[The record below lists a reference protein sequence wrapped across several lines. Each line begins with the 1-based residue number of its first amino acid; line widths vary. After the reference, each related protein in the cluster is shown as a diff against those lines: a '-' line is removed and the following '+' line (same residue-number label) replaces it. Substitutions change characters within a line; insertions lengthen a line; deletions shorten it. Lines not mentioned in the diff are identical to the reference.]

1 MLNKKNKNYSVI
13 IAVIIATLVSVI
25 SLLIFLYRF
34 GFDFNA
40 PIQSWIDV
48 ATYFNNLLSPI
59 FLFIT
64 ILLLYWTWK
73 YTKEGLELQRKD
85 NLFSSISLTFSNYTN
100 DFIAKAKETS
110 IFSDELEELAESES
124 DFDFISTFEIM
135 RLLGNSYLQFGEDV
149 ERGQHIEEQFSLESR
164 VAYLEQLRINK
175 AQVVIYATY
184 AYKLYSSL
192 TEESHQKAFILLF
205 YGKLGI
211 ERLIALVLVKESV
224 RELIESAG
232 DYTSDIRNEIEFLK
246 IASLLPHTDKNK
258 TLENKLYQD
267 QVINSYLKG

>member
-1 MLNKKNKNYSVI
+1 M
-13 IAVIIATLVSVI
+13 
-25 SLLIFLYRF
+25 LIFLYRF

-73 YTKEGLELQRKD
+73 DTKEGLELQRKD